1 MIISVDPSTAED
13 IATFAM
19 VKQYTLQTI
28 QVTLEITGWTAD
40 AEHGGYVKTKS
51 QGITGSLV
59 TFTDP
64 SAIVSYNITDG
75 DTSNFD
81 IASLAGIKLDSIV
94 AGQTSYDFTFR
105 ADELPTD
112 NTVIDVLVYGSQI
125 VGGGSGGDPTSA
137 EEITAAALQA
147 LDDRVTALETE
158 MPNKVDT
165 SDVSTVE
172 TPNTIAKRDANGR
185 IQAADPASGATDK
198 TLVTANWVSQTGEG
212 APNNLLHRSGDEDY
226 TGTKNNPTMGIGNV
240 YIGGS
245 TQRWIRIAYSTISDA
260 SIYGYVIP
268 DKLVGIAMSCE
279 FYLIGRTNN
288 SIFNIRPTIY
298 ANPNPALFALTYDG
312 TNYELWYY
320 YNENNTNRRCT
331 FCIRGANG
339 GRPFTLDG
347 ITNKASLNPAD
358 YVYITTPTV
367 I

>member
-112 NTVIDVLVYGSQI
+112 NTVIDVLVYGTQI

-172 TPNTIAKRDANGR
+172 TPNTIAKRDSNGR
-185 IQAADPASGATDK
+185 LDAADPASGATDK
-198 TLVTANWVSQTGEG
+198 TLVTANWVSQTGDSS
-212 APNNLLHRSGDEDY
+212 PNNLIHK
-226 TGTKNNPTMGIGNV
+226 TGTETLPGFKIFTGVNGLTIDSVNKGFNTINFISGVAVGEIPAAVERHGIVVSDKNNLMKARLWVDIEPNATAYNV
-240 YIGGS
+240 VLRLDGTIYNPN
-245 TQRWIRIAYSTISDA
+245 TQQNEYRSTI
-260 SIYGYVIP
+260 
-268 DKLVGIAMSCE
+268 IAR
-279 FYLIGRTNN
+279 LQ
-288 SIFNIRPTIY
+288 P
-298 ANPNPALFALTYDG
+298 
-312 TNYELWYY
+312 
-320 YNENNTNRRCT
+320 
-331 FCIRGANG
+331 
-339 GRPFTLDG
+339 
-347 ITNKASLNPAD
+347 
-358 YVYITTPTV
+358 
-367 I
+367 